1 MLVYPSPY
9 RFGINSIRGAVF
21 VYLWEDMLIELLKIH
36 NSARNMKDN
45 FIKVNLIKA
54 RWFLYECYRLQSQS
68 DEYSFSMSIHIFFI
82 SNVLFNSASVLLKG
96 TNADLKMCQYLRLH
110 MKIICWRFHN
120 KTPFNFWDLR
130 RWHVWKVCLQTFRNN
145 RIC

>member
-9 RFGINSIRGAVF
+9 RFVINSVRGAVF
-21 VYLWEDMLIELLKIH
+21 VYLWEDILIELLKIH

-54 RWFLYECYRLQSQS
+54 RWFLYECCRLQSQS

-82 SNVLFNSASVLLKG
+82 SNVFVNSASVLLKG
-96 TNADLKMCQYLRLH
+96 TLMQ
-110 MKIICWRFHN
+110 I
-120 KTPFNFWDLR
+120 
-130 RWHVWKVCLQTFRNN
+130 
-145 RIC
+145 

>member
-21 VYLWEDMLIELLKIH
+21 VYPWEDILIELLKIH

-54 RWFLYECYRLQSQS
+54 RWFLYECCRLQSQS

-82 SNVLFNSASVLLKG
+82 SNVFFNSASVLLKG
-96 TNADLKMCQYLRLH
+96 TLMQ
-110 MKIICWRFHN
+110 I
-120 KTPFNFWDLR
+120 
-130 RWHVWKVCLQTFRNN
+130 
-145 RIC
+145 